1 MRAANDGMDS
11 TTITEKFSHSREIR
25 YEVCAVSDHVK
36 VTIEQDERELSVATN
51 PQSALLIASDII
63 AAVEH
68 STASDVRVTDGFEVK
83 R

>member
-1 MRAANDGMDS
+1 MDS
-11 TTITEKFSHSREIR
+11 TTITEMVSHSREIR
-25 YEVCAVSDHVK
+25 YEVCAVSDYVRM
-36 VTIEQDERELSVATN
+36 TIEKDERGLSVTTN

-68 STASDVRVTDGFEVK
+68 STASDVKVTDGFEVK